1 MNRDQDTSTN
11 QGIDESVSGDAHR
24 PARGR
29 TIAQD
34 HGIDPITLEIIS
46 NALRSIT
53 DETFVA
59 LMKSAYSTNIKE
71 RRDHSTAIMDAG
83 GRLIAQA
90 AQALPIHIAS
100 MSGLI
105 ACLLRKF
112 AGDIHEG
119 DLFIANDPHTAGG
132 THLPDINYAMPVFV
146 EGELFGFVANLAH
159 HADVGGMAPGSMA
172 GGMSEIYQEGLRIPV
187 VRLFRRGELQ
197 RDIMDLLLLNVRV
210 PEERRGDHYAQIA
223 ACRLGARRL
232 HEVVELY
239 SAGVIRTAF
248 DEIVARTERRLR
260 DAIAEVPDGEYAF
273 EDVMDGDGVET
284 VDIPIRLRVT
294 IAGDRVRFD
303 FAGTSPQVKGNVNVT
318 MNATQAAVCYALKAM
333 LDPEVPNNQGV
344 LAVAEID
351 AEPGTLVNGRFPAP
365 VASRAHTCQRI
376 IDVVLG
382 AFRAALPDRVIG
394 AANGANTTAV
404 FSGTDPRTG
413 GAYLYLETL
422 GGGMGARVA
431 GDGKD
436 GVQVHIT
443 NTSNLPVEA
452 IEQEYPLRV
461 EEYSLVED
469 SGGAGRHRGGMGLRR
484 VVRPVDHDCIFNG
497 VGERFRHRPWGVFG
511 GEPGASGRFLLR
523 EPGGGETK
531 LPDKCGEYR
540 LARTEAVVVETPGA
554 GGYGKP
560 AARDPAL
567 VAADRASGKF
577 TEGYVARHYGGGA

>member
-1 MNRDQDTSTN
+1 MKPDTGKHAGRD
-11 QGIDESVSGDAHR
+11 GGAV
-24 PARGR
+24 
-29 TIAQD
+29 
-34 HGIDPITLEIIS
+34 DPITLEIIS
-46 NALRSIT
+46 SALRSTT

-59 LMKSAYSTNIKE
+59 LTKSAYSTNIKE
-71 RRDHSTAIMDAG
+71 RRDHSTAIMDPN
-83 GRLIAQA
+83 GRLIAEA

-100 MSGLI
+100 MNGLV
-105 ACLLRKF
+105 ACLLEKF
-112 AGDIHEG
+112 RGDIHEG

-132 THLPDINYAMPVFV
+132 THLPDIGYALPVFV
-146 EGELFGFVANLAH
+146 DGGLFGFVANVAH
-159 HADVGGMAPGSMA
+159 HADIGGMAPGSMA
-172 GGMSEIYQEGLRIPV
+172 GGMSEIFQEGLRIPV
-187 VRLFRRGELQ
+187 IKLFRRGELQ
-197 RDIMDLLLLNVRV
+197 SDILDLLLLNVRV

-232 HEVVELY
+232 LEVVNHY

-260 DAIAEVPDGEYAF
+260 AAIAEVPDGRYTF

-284 VDIPIRLRVT
+284 VDIPIRLEVV
-294 IAGDRVRFD
+294 IAGDRAHFD

-318 MNATQAAVCYALKAM
+318 MNATRASVCYALKAM
-333 LDPEVPNNQGV
+333 LDPDVPNNEGV
-344 LAVAEID
+344 LAVAEIV
-351 AEPGTLVNGRFPAP
+351 AEPGTMLNAGFPAP

-382 AFRAALPDRVIG
+382 AFRDALPDRVIG

-404 FSGTDPRTG
+404 FAGTDPRSG
-413 GAYLYLETL
+413 NGYLYLETL
-422 GGGMGARVA
+422 GGGMGGRVSK
-431 GDGKD
+431 DGKD
-436 GVQVHIT
+436 GVQVGIT

-461 EEYSLVED
+461 EEYSLVEN

-523 EPGGGETK
+523 DAGGAGTR
-531 LPDKCGEYR
+531 LPDKCGEHR
-540 LARTEAVVVETPGA
+540 LARTEAVVIETPGA
-554 GGYGKP
+554 GGYGPP
-560 AARDPAL
+560 AERNPDR
-567 VAADRASGKF
+567 VAADRDNMKF
-577 TEGYVARHYGGGA
+577 TDDFITRYYGGDS

>member
-1 MNRDQDTSTN
+1 MTDRNPP
-11 QGIDESVSGDAHR
+11 V
-24 PARGR
+24 
-29 TIAQD
+29 
-34 HGIDPITLEIIS
+34 DPVTLEIIS

-71 RRDHSTAIMDAG
+71 RRDHSTAIMDAK
-83 GRLIAQA
+83 GRLVVQA

-105 ACLLRKF
+105 ACLLDKYG
-112 AGDIHEG
+112 GDVHEG

-146 EGELFGFVANLAH
+146 EGALFGFVANLAH

-172 GGMSEIYQEGLRIPV
+172 GGMSEIFQEGLRIPV
-187 VRLFRRGELQ
+187 VRLFRQGELQ
-197 RDIMDLLLLNVRV
+197 RDVLDLLLLNVRV

-232 HEVVELY
+232 REVVAHY

-248 DEIVARTERRLR
+248 DEIIARTERRLR
-260 DAIAEVPDGEYAF
+260 DAVAGVPDGEYWF
-273 EDVMDGDGVET
+273 EDVLDGDGAGTADV
-284 VDIPIRLRVT
+284 PIRLEVT
-294 IAGDRVRFD
+294 IAGDRAHFD
-303 FAGTSPQVKGNVNVT
+303 FAGTSPQVRGNVNVT

-344 LAVAEID
+344 LAVADID
-351 AEPGTLVNGRFPAP
+351 AAPGTLLNARFPAP

-382 AFRAALPDRVIG
+382 AFAQALPGKVIG

-404 FSGTDPRTG
+404 FSGIDPRSG
-413 GAYLYLETL
+413 KGYLYLETL
-422 GGGMGARVA
+422 GGGMGARA
-431 GDGKD
+431 ARDGKD

-461 EEYSLVED
+461 EEYGLIED
-469 SGGAGRHRGGMGLRR
+469 SGGAGRRRGGLGLRR
-484 VVRPVDHDCIFNG
+484 VVRPVGHDCIFNG

-523 EPGGGETK
+523 DAGGTETK
-531 LPDKCGEYR
+531 LPDKCGEHR
-540 LARTEAVVVETPGA
+540 LARTETVVIETPGA
-554 GGYGKP
+554 GGYGPP
-560 AARDPAL
+560 AERDPVL
-567 VAADRASGKF
+567 VAADRESMKF
-577 TEGYVARHYGGGA
+577 TEGFIARHYEGDP